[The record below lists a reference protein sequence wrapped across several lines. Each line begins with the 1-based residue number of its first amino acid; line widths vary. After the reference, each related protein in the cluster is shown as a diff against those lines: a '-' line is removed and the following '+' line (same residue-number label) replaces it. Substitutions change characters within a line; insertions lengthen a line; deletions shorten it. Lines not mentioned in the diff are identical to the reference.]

1 MRQELTIKATADVGC
16 HTVISLELGGPGCL
30 SPILFHGP
38 VCRVSQ
44 RPPTSGWS
52 GFRKVSGSSG
62 GRHKTLKL
70 ALAFLT
76 LPSTHLPAAQR
87 PCREAHPESGL
98 GTRLQHGG
106 VSWDRGPWCLPT
118 QLLRATGRNLGS
130 LAFEVCPLGGRKRE
144 ERDTDEG

>member
-1 MRQELTIKATADVGC
+1 MRQELTIKATADAGC

-30 SPILFHGP
+30 SPILFHAP

-87 PCREAHPESGL
+87 PCREAHLESGL

-106 VSWDRGPWCLPT
+106 G
-118 QLLRATGRNLGS
+118 LLGQRT
-130 LAFEVCPLGGRKRE
+130 LAPSNSAAESHRE
-144 ERDTDEG
+144 EPGQPSI